1 MNHGSRKNHLH
12 SFISLSSYVTTHT
25 HDRQKCRSFFHNE
38 ETKCMCTSIDIESE
52 QFWQLEM
59 EQTNTNER
67 KEERPIQMHVSRNSP
82 IPHSCTEGIISYSF
96 AAAAAAAAA
105 D

>member
-1 MNHGSRKNHLH
+1 
-12 SFISLSSYVTTHT
+12 
-25 HDRQKCRSFFHNE
+25 
-38 ETKCMCTSIDIESE
+38 MCTSIDIESE

-67 KEERPIQMHVSRNSP
+67 KEERPIQMHVSRNLP

-96 AAAAAAAAA
+96 AAAAAAAA